1 MNRGLS
7 VITAVVLGV
16 SGLGTGLGTGFA
28 RAEPAAESTS
38 PKRNGETSMSLHSTI
53 TGNQEQPKVLYIVPW
68 QGPGGA
74 DQLNTGLQPI
84 VSDVFAP
91 IDRREFQRELK
102 YREMTLEA
110 QPAPDSGAN

>member
-1 MNRGLS
+1 MRPQRLLVGAILLLLMPATMIGLVS
-7 VITAVVLGV
+7 VSAH
-16 SGLGTGLGTGFA
+16 A
-28 RAEPAAESTS
+28 DPAPAAKNKSNAEASV
-38 PKRNGETSMSLHSTI
+38 MLHSTI

-102 YREMTLEA
+102 YREMTAEM
-110 QPAPDSGAN
+110 PEK

>member
-1 MNRGLS
+1 MTMRAFSSMAWACMALAVAPCVFAQSGKVAPAARGGES
-7 VITAVVLGV
+7 SVVLQ
-16 SGLGTGLGTGFA
+16 
-28 RAEPAAESTS
+28 
-38 PKRNGETSMSLHSTI
+38 STI

-91 IDRREFQRELK
+91 LDRREFQRELR
-102 YREMTLEA
+102 YRQLTTEQA
-110 QPAPDSGAN
+110 APRE

>member
-1 MNRGLS
+1 MHGASWVTLS
-7 VITAVVLGV
+7 VALLVGMSAISMAH
-16 SGLGTGLGTGFA
+16 A
-28 RAEPAAESTS
+28 QPAAA
-38 PKRNGETSMSLHSTI
+38 KRSSEAEMSLHSTI

-91 IDRREFQRELK
+91 VDRREFQRELK
-102 YREMTLEA
+102 YREMTIEA
-110 QPAPDSGAN
+110 QPAAE

>member
-1 MNRGLS
+1 MNRWLLM
-7 VITAVVLGV
+7 ITAVAWG
-16 SGLGTGLGTGFA
+16 
-28 RAEPAAESTS
+28 AAALAADST
-38 PKRNGETSMSLHSTI
+38 PPQRGGETNMSLHSTI

-91 IDRREFQRELK
+91 VDRREFQRELK
-102 YREMTLEA
+102 YREMTVET
-110 QPAPDSGAN
+110 PEN